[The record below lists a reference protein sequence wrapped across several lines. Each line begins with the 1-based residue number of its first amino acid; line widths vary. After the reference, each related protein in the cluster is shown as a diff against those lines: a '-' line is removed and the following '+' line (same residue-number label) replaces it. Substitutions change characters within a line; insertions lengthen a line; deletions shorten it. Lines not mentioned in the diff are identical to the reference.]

1 MSEYKEEPRLRTP
14 APLSPDPSKDGALS
28 PGIWGQVSWSNAS
41 LNNAAGFLANPQGL
55 GKGPIK
61 KIKLTSFLGIN
72 NLLNERYFD
81 NIRLNAFGKRYYEPA
96 PDRNI
101 YLGADI
107 SF

>member
-1 MSEYKEEPRLRTP
+1 VLYNFKNAFNLKIDYQYVGERFADNLNLTKIDSHSLLGIRF
-14 APLSPDPSKDGALS
+14 SK
-28 PGIWGQVSWSNAS
+28 PFNIN
-41 LNNAAGFLANPQGL
+41 
-55 GKGPIK
+55 

-81 NIRLNAFGKRYYEPA
+81 NIKLNAFGKRYYEPA